1 MPLLFRPIKRR
12 RYVVASV
19 VAVAG
24 FAALFAVLPQRG
36 AGVQVKLVGTSFR
49 PPQISVKTGGAVT
62 FTNDSKVTHTAT
74 CPDCGP
80 DGTLDTGDI
89 QPGAFKTLTF
99 PKAGSFQLFCRYH
112 GEQGMVAEVT
122 VK

>member
-1 MPLLFRPIKRR
+1 MKRR
-12 RYVVASV
+12 RYVIASV

-36 AGVQVKLVGTSFR
+36 AGVQAKLVGISFR
-49 PPQISVKTGGAVT
+49 PATLSVKVDGAIT

-74 CPDCGP
+74 CAECG
-80 DGTLDTGDI
+80 LDTGDI

-99 PKAGSFQLFCRYH
+99 PTKGTFQLFCRYH
-112 GEQGMVAEVT
+112 GEQGMVAQVT
-122 VK
+122 VR